1 MEKYGV
7 NKKSSKDVIA
17 AQEEKERLARQ
28 RKKEQEYT
36 KSLERNQHKE

>member
-17 AQEEKERLARQ
+17 AQEEKERLEKQ
-28 RKKEQEYT
+28 MKKEQEYV
-36 KSLERNQHKE
+36 KSLQQKQHKE